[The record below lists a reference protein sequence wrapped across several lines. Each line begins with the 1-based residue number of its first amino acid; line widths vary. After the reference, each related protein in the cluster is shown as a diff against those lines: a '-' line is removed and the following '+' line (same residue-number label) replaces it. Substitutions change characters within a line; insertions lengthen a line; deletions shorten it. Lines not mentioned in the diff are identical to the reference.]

1 VFSACIQHAD
11 LELASGEQLASAVS
25 ANVELDGITTILL
38 LTDEH
43 HFNAVA
49 AITLAG
55 ASSTPVYRLAAS
67 PDALAPNI
75 PGDTLFSPRR
85 HPLRP
90 ALDRPCSPPATPP
103 GLASPP
109 NRPAVPSP
117 PATDLLFLI
126 DPKGTLTPVTASSPP
141 KPKPGDTLVLIGPN
155 GEGPPQ

>member
-67 PDALAPNI
+67 PDALAPNL

-85 HPLRP
+85 HPLQ
-90 ALDRPCSPPATPP
+90 PPATPSSARP
-103 GLASPP
+103 RPPMLAARYTAGACITTQPSSRAIPP
-109 NRPAVPSP
+109 RPPTCCS
-117 PATDLLFLI
+117 
-126 DPKGTLTPVTASSPP
+126 
-141 KPKPGDTLVLIGPN
+141 
-155 GEGPPQ
+155 